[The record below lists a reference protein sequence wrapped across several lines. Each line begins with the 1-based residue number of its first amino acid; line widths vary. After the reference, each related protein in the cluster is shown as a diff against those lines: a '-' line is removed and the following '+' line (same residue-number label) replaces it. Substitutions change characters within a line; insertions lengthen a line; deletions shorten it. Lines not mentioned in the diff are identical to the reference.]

1 MKRCICLLLAVM
13 LLLGVFPA
21 AFASELTGMTE
32 PTAEDGLFPI
42 DDPSGDAPVAEL
54 VNPPDAPTEGTGGT
68 DLTVETEE
76 STPSGEVPAPSEE
89 AAIPTEKQ
97 EGVEDD
103 ENMLDMDEIDLMS
116 IDSSQRGILLFNY
129 TDNGDYTTRL
139 NYQVSCT
146 YQVNGNGAVKTAYIK
161 NLGWHFARYGGVPYP
176 DNPLYCLE
184 PYRDFG
190 ASTSG
195 NTVDRGVTMEGSG
208 TTAGSNVWYA
218 LPVARR
224 QAIGQILLYSS
235 QMWNKSI
242 SVSTTAYANNP
253 NVPLRIAT
261 QMLIYEIVCGLR
273 DPGSFVRNAANE
285 YGTAGDVF
293 YNAGAASVSGFTSA
307 YSSLEASIRSANLV
321 PSFTSM
327 YSGSAPVITLTGKD
341 TSVLD
346 TNGVLSGFSFT
357 NGNGASFGKSGNTLY
372 ITQTGD
378 ISESSIF
385 QATRNIPS
393 AAGSTYDLWYMAGSG
408 YQTTISLARASSG
421 NLTGCFRLKGV
432 PQTGNISLTKTTED
446 GQNLSGWQF
455 GIYADSGCTSLVSGP
470 HTTDASGRISIL
482 NLNVGTYCVKEL
494 GHTDAAVNAMYACA
508 STNPQAVPVTAGGTA
523 SVSFQNKLTSGSVK
537 LIKHTNTGL
546 DLGGWSIGLYAD
558 ANCTAPV
565 PGSPFTTGEDGTV
578 AVDGLTPG
586 AYYAREN
593 PTENSY
599 WDIDAEVKPVTVTAG
614 QTAELTFVNSCYGR
628 IEFRKTTNTGN
639 HLGGWTF
646 VVRNADSET
655 VGTYTTDDN
664 GYACTE
670 NLPLGRYTVTEQ
682 AAQDD
687 YWVAELGFHDVT
699 VTAGKATVDEWHNK
713 EQGLAWFL
721 KKTNT
726 GEDVEAGA
734 SRFIR
739 MRPAL
744 RRQGKLSPTRRA
756 RRAITWTPAP
766 IGPRRPATRTASLT
780 TSIGSL
786 TPPSRDSRS
795 SPMRAPRS
803 YSLTPIMAN

>member
-21 AFASELTGMTE
+21 AFAAELTDTTE
-32 PTAEDGLFPI
+32 SPAEDTLLPA
-42 DDPSGDAPVAEL
+42 DDLPGDAAEPVAEL
-54 VNPPDAPTEGTGGT
+54 ANPPDAPTEEPGGT
-68 DLTVETEE
+68 DLTVETPTEE
-76 STPSGEVPAPSEE
+76 STPSEEVLAPSEE
-89 AAIPTEKQ
+89 PTVPAEETPVPTE
-97 EGVEDD
+97 ELEPIEEDELLGID
-103 ENMLDMDEIDLMS
+103 EELLEMDGISLFAM
-116 IDSSQRGILLFNY
+116 DSSQSGILLFNY

-146 YQVNGNGAVKTAYIK
+146 YQLNGNGAVKTAYIK
-161 NLGWHFARYGGVPYP
+161 NMGWHFARYGGTPYP

-184 PYRDFG
+184 PYRDFA

-273 DPGSFVRNAANE
+273 DPSSFVRNATNE
-285 YGTAGDVF
+285 CGTAGDVF

-307 YSSLEASIRSANLV
+307 YSSLESGIRSANLL
-321 PSFTSM
+321 PSFTSI
-327 YSGSAPVITLTGKD
+327 YNSSAPVITLTGKD

-378 ISESSIF
+378 ISESSVF

-393 AAGSTYDLWYMAGSG
+393 AAGSTYDIWYMASSG

-421 NLTGCFRLKGV
+421 NLTGYFRLKGV

-455 GIYADSGCTSLVSGP
+455 GIYADSGCTSLVSGR
-470 HTTDASGRISIL
+470 HTTDASGRISIP
-482 NLNVGTYCVKEL
+482 NLNVGTYYVKEL

-508 STNPQAVPVTAGGTA
+508 SNNPQAVTVTAGGTA
-523 SVSFQNKLTSGSVK
+523 SVNFQNKLTSGGVK
-537 LIKHTNTGL
+537 LIKRTNTGL
-546 DLGGWSIGLYAD
+546 DLGGWSIGLYTD
-558 ANCTAPV
+558 ANCTAPISD
-565 PGSPFTTGEDGTV
+565 SPFTTGEDGAV
-578 AVDGLTPG
+578 VVDGLTPVLIT
-586 AYYAREN
+586 
-593 PTENSY
+593 P
-599 WDIDAEVKPVTVTAG
+599 
-614 QTAELTFVNSCYGR
+614 GR
-628 IEFRKTTNTGN
+628 I
-639 HLGGWTF
+639 
-646 VVRNADSET
+646 
-655 VGTYTTDDN
+655 
-664 GYACTE
+664 
-670 NLPLGRYTVTEQ
+670 P
-682 AAQDD
+682 
-687 YWVAELGFHDVT
+687 
-699 VTAGKATVDEWHNK
+699 
-713 EQGLAWFL
+713 
-721 KKTNT
+721 
-726 GEDVEAGA
+726 
-734 SRFIR
+734 
-739 MRPAL
+739 
-744 RRQGKLSPTRRA
+744 RR
-756 RRAITWTPAP
+756 IP
-766 IGPRRPATRTASLT
+766 IG
-780 TSIGSL
+780 TSMQ
-786 TPPSRDSRS
+786 RS
-795 SPMRAPRS
+795 SPSP
-803 YSLTPIMAN
+803 